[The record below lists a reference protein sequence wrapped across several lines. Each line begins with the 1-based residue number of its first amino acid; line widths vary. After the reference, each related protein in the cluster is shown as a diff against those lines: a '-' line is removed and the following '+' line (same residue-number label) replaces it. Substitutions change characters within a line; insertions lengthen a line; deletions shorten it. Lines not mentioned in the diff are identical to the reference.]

1 MARFGKK
8 VKISKSGNPPVYLSI
23 FSKDDGRRL
32 TSYTT
37 IGAVHGKTMED
48 LESKAAESYPDD
60 YHIQQ
65 TDEEW
70 AATIASDLRWNG
82 ETYTEPPEPTPEEL
96 ADQQAAQEAGTAR
109 QTLDG
114 LTEKAMRNSLAGG
127 GIATLSLS
135 YQQTLSAVSDAAAL
149 KMPEYFPAWDGDSH
163 AYSVGD
169 RVTYGDTLY
178 KCLQAHTSQATW
190 TPTDAPSLWAKVL
203 ITGTETTPPEWEQPG
218 STNPYMTGD
227 RVTYGGKVYE
237 STIDNNVWKPD
248 EYPQGWKE
256 VNE

>member
-1 MARFGKK
+1 MEDE
-8 VKISKSGNPPVYLSI
+8 VYLSI
-23 FSKDDGRRL
+23 FGKDDGRRK
-32 TSYTT
+32 TSFT
-37 IGAVHGKTMED
+37 ILGGVHGESMDD
-48 LESKAAESYPDD
+48 LKQKAQKEYPDD
-60 YHIQQ
+60 YAVPQ
-65 TDEEW
+65 TKEDW
-70 AATIASDLRWNG
+70 RRTVSNDLRWNG
-82 ETYTEPPEPTPEEL
+82 SELVNPPEPTPEEI

-109 QTLDG
+109 QALDG

-169 RVTYGDTLY
+169 RVTYRDALY
-178 KCLQAHTSQATW
+178 KCLQAHTSQSTW

-227 RVTYGGKVYE
+227 RVTYKGKVYE
-237 STIDNNVWKPD
+237 STIDNNVWAPD
-248 EYPQGWKE
+248 AYPQGWKE
-256 VNE
+256 VTE

>member
-8 VKISKSGNPPVYLSI
+8 VTISTSKATPVYLSI

-37 IGAVHGKTMED
+37 LGGVHGKT
-48 LESKAAESYPDD
+48 LEELEEKAAAAYPDD
-60 YHIQQ
+60 YHIRQ

-70 AATIASDLRWNG
+70 AATIAGDLRWDG
-82 ETYTEPPEPTPEEL
+82 DGYTDPPEPTPEEI

-109 QTLDG
+109 QALDG

-149 KMPEYFPAWDGDSH
+149 KMTDYFPAWDGDGH
-163 AYSVGD
+163 TYKVGD
-169 RVTYGDTLY
+169 RVTYNDTLY
-178 KCLQAHTSQATW
+178 KVLQDHTSQSTW
-190 TPTDAPSLWAKVL
+190 TPENAQSLFAKVL
-203 ITGTETTPPEWEQPG
+203 TSTTGEPLPWEQPD
-218 STNPYMTGD
+218 STNPYMIGD
-227 RVTYGGKVYE
+227 RVTYNGKVYE
-237 STIDNNVWKPD
+237 STVDNNVWAPD
-248 EYPQGWKE
+248 AYPQGWKE

>member
-8 VKISKSGNPPVYLSI
+8 VTISKSKATPVYLSI

-37 IGAVHGKTMED
+37 LGGVHGKTMEE
-48 LESKAAESYPDD
+48 LEAKAAEAYPDD
-60 YHIQQ
+60 YHVQQ

-70 AATIASDLRWNG
+70 AATIAGDLRWDG
-82 ETYTEPPEPTPEEL
+82 EGYKDPPEPTPEEI
-96 ADQQAAQEAGTAR
+96 ADQKAAQEASEAQ

-127 GIATLSLS
+127 GIATISLS
-135 YQQTLSAVSDAAAL
+135 YQQTLAAVSDAAAL
-149 KMPEYFPAWDGDSH
+149 KMPDYFPAWDGDSH
-163 AYSVGD
+163 AYQAGD
-169 RVTYGDTLY
+169 RVAYGDTLY

-190 TPTDAPSLWAKVL
+190 TSTDAPSLWAKVL

-218 STNPYMTGD
+218 STNAYMKGD
-227 RVTYGGKVYE
+227 RVTYKGKVYE
-237 STIDNNVWKPD
+237 STIDNNVWAPD
-248 EYPQGWKE
+248 AYPQGWKE
-256 VNE
+256 VKE

>member
-1 MARFGKK
+1 MKK
-8 VKISKSGNPPVYLSI
+8 KATIKSTDAPQVYVSC
-23 FSKDDGRRL
+23 FDKTDGHRL
-32 TSYTT
+32 ASYTLLGE
-37 IGAVHGKTMED
+37 IHGRTMEE
-48 LESKAAESYPDD
+48 LEAKAAESFPGAYAVR
-60 YHIQQ
+60 Q
-65 TDEEW
+65 TEAEW
-70 AATIASDLRWNG
+70 AATIAGDLRWNG
-82 ETYTEPPEPTPEEL
+82 SEYTDPPEPTPEEI
-96 ADQQAAQEAGTAR
+96 ADQQASQEASEAR

-163 AYSVGD
+163 AYQTGD
-169 RVTYGDTLY
+169 RVAYGEILY
-178 KCLQAHTSQATW
+178 KCLQAHTSQNTW

-227 RVTYGGKVYE
+227 RVTYNGKVYE
-237 STIDNNVWKPD
+237 STIDNNVWRPD
-248 EYPQGWKE
+248 EYPEGWKE
-256 VNE
+256 IDA